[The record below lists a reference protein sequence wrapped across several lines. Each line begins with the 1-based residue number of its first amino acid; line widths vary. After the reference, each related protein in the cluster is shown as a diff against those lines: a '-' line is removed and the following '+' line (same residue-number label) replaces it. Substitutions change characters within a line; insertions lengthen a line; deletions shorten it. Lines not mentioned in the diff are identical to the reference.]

1 MNSEY
6 SIILFKNKERYK
18 IIKNYAK
25 HKNAV
30 DYFNKKMKESDDVV
44 FDVQTENGKKV
55 RYELAILEKTSDKL
69 FLAFKTDEFGRNV
82 FINLDDPGYSIIKIS
97 DYNIPEKIFDIKKN
111 QRISFE
117 EFLKKYIKGG
127 SLKVVSKLNNKIIVQ
142 EDDKFDLL
150 SLKSEYD
157 SNRFLDNLEKYL
169 INNSLKNCMVVK
181 DNSIEQKKYLYNIL
195 VEKGYDKKMLYRSST
210 THLK

>member
-18 IIKNYAK
+18 IIKNYTK

-30 DYFNKKMKESDDVV
+30 DFFNKKMKESDDVV

>member
-6 SIILFKNKERYK
+6 SIILFNNKERYK
-18 IIKNYAK
+18 IIKNYTK

-30 DYFNKKMKESDDVV
+30 DFFNKKMKESDDVV

>member
-18 IIKNYAK
+18 IIKNYTK

-30 DYFNKKMKESDDVV
+30 DFFNKKMKESDDVV

-127 SLKVVSKLNNKIIVQ
+127 SLKVISKLNNKIIVQ

>member
-18 IIKNYAK
+18 IIKNYTK

-30 DYFNKKMKESDDVV
+30 DFFNKKMKESDDVV
-44 FDVQTENGKKV
+44 FDIQTENGKKV

-82 FINLDDPGYSIIKIS
+82 FINLDDPEYSIIKIL
-97 DYNIPEKIFDIKKN
+97 DYNVPEKIFDIKKN

-117 EFLKKYIKGG
+117 EFLKKYVKGG

-169 INNSLKNCMVVK
+169 INNSLKNCMIVK

-195 VEKGYDKKMLYRSST
+195 MEKGYDKKMLYRNST

>member
-18 IIKNYAK
+18 IIKNYTK

-30 DYFNKKMKESDDVV
+30 DFFNKKMKESDDVV
-44 FDVQTENGKKV
+44 FDIQTENGKKV

-82 FINLDDPGYSIIKIS
+82 FINLDDPEYSIIKIL
-97 DYNIPEKIFDIKKN
+97 DYNVPEKIFDIKKN

-117 EFLKKYIKGG
+117 EFLKKYVKGG

-195 VEKGYDKKMLYRSST
+195 MEKGYDKKMLYRNST